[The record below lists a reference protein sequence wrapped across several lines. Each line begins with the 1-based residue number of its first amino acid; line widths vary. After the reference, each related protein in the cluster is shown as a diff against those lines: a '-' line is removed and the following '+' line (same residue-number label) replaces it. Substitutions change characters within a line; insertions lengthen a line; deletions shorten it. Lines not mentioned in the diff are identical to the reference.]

1 MHWFLPS
8 RAANG
13 HWNAAHCTENLF
25 IQTFCLH
32 GGLQS
37 VASLYTWR
45 LTAVDWTDGFVRKPG
60 STSEQRRHLNF
71 SHWIL
76 DESVRRLI
84 KVASQ
89 SCVTLGRLA
98 PFYICSCFVKKDLRA
113 RFSRGDGRVLHCS
126 VMNTSKGPLLSKLFC
141 CCGNNHSTASPLD
154 RREIQTQKA
163 EKTNNALFENHLF
176 KLE

>member
-13 HWNAAHCTENLF
+13 HRNAAHCTENLF

-45 LTAVDWTDGFVRKPG
+45 LTAVDWTDGFVRQPG

-98 PFYICSCFVKKDLRA
+98 PFYICSRFVKKSPGKILQRWWQSSSLFRDEHQ
-113 RFSRGDGRVLHCS
+113 RGAAPVKAVLSLWQQSLNSLTFGQTWNSNPKGRK
-126 VMNTSKGPLLSKLFC
+126 N
-141 CCGNNHSTASPLD
+141 
-154 RREIQTQKA
+154 
-163 EKTNNALFENHLF
+163 
-176 KLE
+176 

>member
-98 PFYICSCFVKKDLRA
+98 PFYICSCFVKKISGQDSAEVMAEFFIVSWWTPA
-113 RFSRGDGRVLHCS
+113 RGRSCQSCFVAVATISQQPHLWTDMWNS
-126 VMNTSKGPLLSKLFC
+126 NPKGRK
-141 CCGNNHSTASPLD
+141 N
-154 RREIQTQKA
+154 
-163 EKTNNALFENHLF
+163 
-176 KLE
+176 